1 MKSLLIKD
9 IEEVTNKKVRKNT
22 LSIGVDTA
30 EYSTGLSIIRTD
42 NTKIYIEDLE
52 KIVTNPKEDIMNRM
66 EYFIIAL
73 DKFKQE
79 LKKYKEFKILVIE
92 KCWMGL
98 NPDVTI
104 NLAYFGALVWRE
116 LKKEVDYKFF
126 IYPSS
131 ARKGIGFNKNDQIS
145 EGNIKPQVYT
155 RDTKNKQGKLLH
167 KKGSNKP
174 IDIKLL
180 VMDYLKMAFGVE
192 VPNNDNDL
200 ADAFVLA
207 LCGILK

>member
-1 MKSLLIKD
+1 
-9 IEEVTNKKVRKNT
+9 
-22 LSIGVDTA
+22 
-30 EYSTGLSIIRTD
+30 
-42 NTKIYIEDLE
+42 
-52 KIVTNPKEDIMNRM
+52 MNRM

-131 ARKGIGFNKNDQIS
+131 ARKCIGFNKNDQMA
-145 EGNIKPQVYT
+145 EGNVKLKIITKG
-155 RDTKNKQGKLLH
+155 KNKGKP
-167 KKGSNKP
+167 KKV
-174 IDIKLL
+174 DIKLL
-180 VMDYLKMAFGVE
+180 IMDYLKMAFGVE